1 MPRPV
6 ASELLRP
13 ALLEGVSVFL
23 AAAAPEVAKPG
34 TAGEE
39 AAGDGLAGDDLAG
52 EDLAGA
58 DLAGAVE
65 SACTGLGARVWSWRA
80 VVEVPEAEPSSSEL
94 AADEAVASALAAAE
108 SIEVAVVDAASLFA
122 RAWSG
127 EARERRQGA
136 RAALMV
142 SLEATWNI
150 TRALVN
156 VALLPKQAGGRIV
169 YLAPASSSHEHADAA
184 RAGLEN
190 LARTLSI
197 EWARYAI
204 TAVSIMPGRATSAG
218 EVASLVAYLASP
230 GGAYFSGC
238 RLDLGGPG
246 V

>member
-13 ALLEGVSVFL
+13 GVLEGVSVFL
-23 AAAAPEVAKPG
+23 AAAAPA
-34 TAGEE
+34 TAQPR
-39 AAGDGLAGDDLAG
+39 AAG
-52 EDLAGA
+52 EDLAT
-58 DLAGAVE
+58 AVE
-65 SACTGLGARVWSWRA
+65 SECVELGARVWRWRA
-80 VVEVPEAEPSSSEL
+80 VVEAPEADPSSSEL
-94 AADEAVASALAAAE
+94 AADEAIAGALAGAE

-122 RAWSG
+122 RALGG
-127 EARERRQGA
+127 EARDRRPRA

-142 SLEATWNI
+142 SLEASWNI

-156 VALLPKQAGGRIV
+156 IALLPKRAGGRIV
-169 YLAPASSSHEHADAA
+169 YLAPARGSHEHADAA

-204 TAVSIMPGRATSAG
+204 TAISIMPGRATSAG
-218 EVASLVAYLASP
+218 DVASLVAYLASP
-230 GGAYFSGC
+230 AGAYFSGC

-246 V
+246 G

>member
-13 ALLEGVSVFL
+13 GLLEGVSLFL
-23 AAAAPEVAKPG
+23 AGAAPDTAQPG
-34 TAGEE
+34 AAGEE
-39 AAGDGLAGDDLAG
+39 VAA
-52 EDLAGA
+52 
-58 DLAGAVE
+58 AVE
-65 SACTGLGARVWSWRA
+65 SACAELGARVWRWRA
-80 VVEVPEAEPSSSEL
+80 VLEAPEADPSSGEL
-94 AADEAVASALAAAE
+94 AADEAVAGALAAAE

-122 RAWSG
+122 RARRR
-127 EARERRQGA
+127 EARDRGRGA

-142 SLEATWNI
+142 SLEASWNI

-156 VALLPKQAGGRIV
+156 VALMPGRAGGRIV
-169 YLAPASSSHEHADAA
+169 YLAPARGSHEHADAA

-197 EWARYAI
+197 EWARHAI
-204 TAVSIMPGRATSAG
+204 TAVSIMPGRTTSAG

-230 GGAYFSGC
+230 AGAYFSGC

-246 V
+246 G

>member
-1 MPRPV
+1 MARPV

-13 ALLEGVSVFL
+13 GLLEGVSVFL
-23 AAAAPEVAKPG
+23 AAAAPA
-34 TAGEE
+34 TAQPR
-39 AAGDGLAGDDLAG
+39 AAG
-52 EDLAGA
+52 EDLAA
-58 DLAGAVE
+58 AVE
-65 SACTGLGARVWSWRA
+65 SECLELGARVWHWRA
-80 VVEVPEAEPSSSEL
+80 VVESPEAEPSSGEL
-94 AADEAVASALAAAE
+94 AADEAIAGALAAAE

-122 RAWSG
+122 RARGG
-127 EARERRQGA
+127 EAGDGRLGA

-150 TRALVN
+150 TRGLVN
-156 VALLPKQAGGRIV
+156 LALLPKLAGGRIV
-169 YLAPASSSHEHADAA
+169 YLAPARGSHEHADGA

-197 EWARYAI
+197 EWARYEI

-230 GGAYFSGC
+230 AGAYFSGC

-246 V
+246 G

>member
-1 MPRPV
+1 MPRPVV

-13 ALLEGVSVFL
+13 GLLEGVSVFL
-23 AAAAPEVAKPG
+23 AAAAPA
-34 TAGEE
+34 TARPP
-39 AAGDGLAGDDLAG
+39 AAG
-52 EDLAGA
+52 EDLAA
-58 DLAGAVE
+58 AVE
-65 SACTGLGARVWSWRA
+65 SACVELGARVWPWRA
-80 VVEVPEAEPSSSEL
+80 IVEAPEAEPSSSEL
-94 AADEAVASALAAAE
+94 AADEAIAGALAAAE

-122 RAWSG
+122 RAWG
-127 EARERRQGA
+127 EEARDRRRGA

-142 SLEATWNI
+142 SMEATWNI

-156 VALLPKQAGGRIV
+156 IALLPKRAGGRIV
-169 YLAPASSSHEHADAA
+169 YLAPARGSHEHADAA

-218 EVASLVAYLASP
+218 EVSSLVAYLASP
-230 GGAYFSGC
+230 AGAYFSGC

-246 V
+246 G

>member
-13 ALLEGVSVFL
+13 GLLEGVSVFL
-23 AAAAPEVAKPG
+23 VAAAPEVAQPE

-52 EDLAGA
+52 A
-58 DLAGAVE
+58 DLAVAVE

-80 VVEVPEAEPSSSEL
+80 VVEAPEAEPSSSEL
-94 AADEAVASALAAAE
+94 AADEAVAAALAAAE

-127 EARERRQGA
+127 EARDRRQGA

-204 TAVSIMPGRATSAG
+204 TAVSVMPGRATSAS

-230 GGAYFSGC
+230 AGAYFSGC

-246 V
+246 RLS

>member
-13 ALLEGVSVFL
+13 GLLEGVSVFL
-23 AAAAPEVAKPG
+23 ARAAPEAAQPG
-34 TAGEE
+34 T
-39 AAGDGLAGDDLAG
+39 AGDDLAG
-52 EDLAGA
+52 
-58 DLAGAVE
+58 AVE
-65 SACTGLGARVWSWRA
+65 RACTGLGARVWSWRA
-80 VVEVPEAEPSSSEL
+80 VVEAPEADPSSSEL
-94 AADEAVASALAAAE
+94 AADEAVAGALAVAE

-127 EARERRQGA
+127 EARDHSQGA

-156 VALLPKQAGGRIV
+156 IALLPKRAGGRIV
-169 YLAPASSSHEHADAA
+169 YLAPARASREHADAA

-204 TAVSIMPGRATSAG
+204 TAVSVMPGRSTSAG

-230 GGAYFSGC
+230 AGAYFSGC

-246 V
+246 G